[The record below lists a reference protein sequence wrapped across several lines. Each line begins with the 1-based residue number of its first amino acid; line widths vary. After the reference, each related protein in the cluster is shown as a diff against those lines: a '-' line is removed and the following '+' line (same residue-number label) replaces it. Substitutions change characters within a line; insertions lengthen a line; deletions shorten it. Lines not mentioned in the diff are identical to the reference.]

1 MQRVKSAGE
10 ICAMPGVSVF
20 EYRNVKIDFCHRL
33 EHLPSFHRSDLSS
46 YNKTVY
52 STHFV
57 MAKGK
62 PCYCPN
68 CNGAMRAATTV
79 KKHAAKA
86 AKVEAA
92 NLTRQN
98 AQEQIWQHGNNGGE
112 ICEGDNERDFT
123 SSQEEEA
130 WQSPNK
136 RRRTEALDLV
146 DLVSIKRPRYIH

>member
-1 MQRVKSAGE
+1 M
-10 ICAMPGVSVF
+10 SVF
-20 EYRNVKIDFCHRL
+20 EYRNVKIDSDHRASATFS
-33 EHLPSFHRSDLSS
+33 PSGWSPDSP

-52 STHFV
+52 STHFI

-86 AKVEAA
+86 AEVEAA
-92 NLTRQN
+92 NLIRQK
-98 AQEQIWQHGNNGGE
+98 AQERVRQRGNNGGE
-112 ICEGDNERDFT
+112 FCEGDNERDFT

-130 WQSPNK
+130 GERPNK
-136 RRRTEALDLV
+136 RCRTDSEAPDLV
-146 DLVSIKRPRYIH
+146 GLVSIKCPQYIH

>member
-10 ICAMPGVSVF
+10 ICTVLGVSVF

-33 EHLPSFHRSDLSS
+33 EHLPSFCRSDLSP

-86 AKVEAA
+86 AEVEAA
-92 NLTRQN
+92 NLIRQN
-98 AQEQIWQHGNNGGE
+98 TQERIWQHGNNGGE

-146 DLVSIKRPRYIH
+146 GLVSIKRPRYIH